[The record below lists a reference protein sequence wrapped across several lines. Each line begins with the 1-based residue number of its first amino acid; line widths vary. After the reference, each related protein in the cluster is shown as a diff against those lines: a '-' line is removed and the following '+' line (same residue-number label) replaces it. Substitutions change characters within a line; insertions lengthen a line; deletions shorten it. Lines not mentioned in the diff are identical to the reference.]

1 MTTTPL
7 GDARDHL
14 SEYVADVQR
23 THNRVTITRYG
34 VPAAVLISADEL
46 ASLDETVDILS
57 TSGALEQIQAAAAEI
72 DRGEFVS
79 AEEMTRILDAR
90 RARQHAEE

>member
-1 MTTTPL
+1 MTATPL
-7 GDARDHL
+7 GNARDHL

-34 VPAAVLISADEL
+34 QPAAVLISADEL

-57 TSGALEQIQAAAAEI
+57 TPGALDAIRQAESG
-72 DRGEFVS
+72 DRP
-79 AEEMTRILDAR
+79 R
-90 RARQHAEE
+90 